1 MSILRWAAF
10 ALVLAGCAADDADV
24 QSADATEER
33 LRVKG
38 PPERLE
44 PGSWLRDQTLAHAV
58 VDAEVSLEGLLDVN
72 VDVEVP
78 ADFWAETA
86 GYLVAMEQGRTLTVD
101 IEGPRVTLYTRP
113 VGEREG
119 TITYGQPAETIARTT
134 GDLLVLVIPL
144 ATEPGADHIEYAI
157 RGDLAP

>member
-1 MSILRWAAF
+1 MLRWVAF
-10 ALVLAGCAADDADV
+10 TLLLAGCAAEDADT

-44 PGSWLRDQTLAHAV
+44 AGSWLVDQTLAHAV

-86 GYLVAMEQGRTLTVD
+86 GYLVAMEAGQTLTVD
-101 IEGPRVTLYTRP
+101 IDGPRVTLYTRP
-113 VGEREG
+113 VGAREG
-119 TITYGQPAETIARTT
+119 NITYGQPAETVAETT
-134 GDLLVLVIPL
+134 GDHLVLVIPL
-144 ATEPGADHIEYAI
+144 EIEPGADHIRYAI
-157 RGDLAP
+157 RGDVAR